1 MDLSQDDQLNAFS
14 AVGTSR
20 TPLVAAYQLL
30 RQAEPLILER
40 QGTKDMDAVLL
51 DNEQREAEIV
61 TADGFRFTIRHSY
74 SLGWE
79 PGAKGAEW
87 PETACIILRLGKED
101 YLVIGSGVVVSF
113 QQRIGLA
120 KCEEVEIVDGKQRI
134 IRHLNGDQTHQGRH
148 VRIPVGAFQIQHFK
162 LYRY

>member
-1 MDLSQDDQLNAFS
+1 MLCCSTTNS
-14 AVGTSR
+14 ER
-20 TPLVAAYQLL
+20 L
-30 RQAEPLILER
+30 RSSL
-40 QGTKDMDAVLL
+40 
-51 DNEQREAEIV
+51 EIV

-79 PGAKGAEW
+79 PGAKGTEW

-101 YLVIGSGVVVSF
+101 YLVIGSGVVVTF

-148 VRIPVGAFQIQHFK
+148 VRFNISNYTDTDEKELAYFPATLPSDNGSAGTTETSCGD
-162 LYRY
+162 LD

>member
-1 MDLSQDDQLNAFS
+1 MDLAQDDQLNVFS
-14 AVGTSR
+14 SVGSSLL
-20 TPLVAAYQLL
+20 PLVASYQLL
-30 RQAEPLILER
+30 RQTEPLILER

-61 TADGFRFTIRHSY
+61 TADGIRLTVKHSY

-79 PGAKGAEW
+79 PGAKDAEW

-101 YLVIGSGVVVSF
+101 YLVIGSGVVVTF

-120 KCEEVEIVDGKQRI
+120 KCEEVEIVDGKQHI